1 MATPP
6 ESVRAELALVTAT
19 AASEIRNAAPDL
31 SSDPLQGTLE
41 ALGLLVPS
49 FYDAAGALAVDWYD
63 ERRTEASPSTAYA
76 PTIIGDPATDWID
89 REVEKLM
96 RSIEDETQRAVDEA
110 VALAEKE
117 VARGFRD
124 SILGNLRSDEDAL
137 GWSRVARPGA
147 CKFCSM
153 LADKGCCL
161 PLGVDGDLRRPPQLQ
176 LRRAPGVPQ
185 RRARPRGVRDP
196 VPGLERTGAQR
207 EGPGR
212 AQRAREGLPQQELPR
227 LSGVI
232 DHPLAGGSAT
242 AALNAGAQP
251 DEATEMR
258 P

>member
-153 LADKGCCL
+153 LADKGSVYRSESTAIFGAHPNCNCAA
-161 PLGVDGDLRRPPQLQ
+161 RPEFRNGEHGPEASAIQYL
-176 LRRAPGVPQ
+176 ASSG
-185 RRARPRGVRDP
+185 RARSEKAQAARNARVRAYLNKNYPDS
-196 VPGLERTGAQR
+196 PG
-207 EGPGR
+207 
-212 AQRAREGLPQQELPR
+212 
-227 LSGVI
+227 
-232 DHPLAGGSAT
+232 
-242 AALNAGAQP
+242 
-251 DEATEMR
+251 
-258 P
+258 